1 MAEVSVDIITLIN
14 YHTMADN
21 EIIKNRF
28 IEHIKHLYQYSIF
41 KNILDLVATKVSQN
55 SLKFNIKEK
64 SNFDLDEGNCKTIY
78 EPLLDSYLNNFRQD
92 RRYVITI
99 KKIAYNVIIHEI
111 AHMVEKELNLD
122 LKYFIKALHDD
133 FENINSNLIIVKNS
147 IDEILI
153 KQVSKYNVEQQN
165 SELFARF
172 FQLFAESRE
181 ISGFQSQYKYS
192 IQDISGVLSNS
203 TRWIE
208 FTLSKLISARL
219 DINIVNSS
227 KKFLKDM
234 KNINHKWAKQ
244 KVQKLHNSNK
254 NKLSK
259 WTKAVKSIKD
269 V

>member
-14 YHTMADN
+14 YHTVADN

-133 FENINSNLIIVKNS
+133 FENINSNLIIVK
-147 IDEILI
+147 IL
-153 KQVSKYNVEQQN
+153 
-165 SELFARF
+165 
-172 FQLFAESRE
+172 
-181 ISGFQSQYKYS
+181 
-192 IQDISGVLSNS
+192 
-203 TRWIE
+203 
-208 FTLSKLISARL
+208 
-219 DINIVNSS
+219 
-227 KKFLKDM
+227 
-234 KNINHKWAKQ
+234 
-244 KVQKLHNSNK
+244 
-254 NKLSK
+254 
-259 WTKAVKSIKD
+259 
-269 V
+269 